1 MSHIKT
7 ETSHLSDTRETIDF
21 TSKMCYNYNVT
32 NGKGGALMNTR
43 NAWRLFPI
51 LIAII
56 LLTIPV
62 LTPFAELSGTHNHT
76 CSPARCA
83 LCMVSSTL
91 RGISDTSAAILFI
104 LVPLILSVLRA
115 FARSP
120 GYFTQPGTPIELKTK
135 ILS

>member
-1 MSHIKT
+1 
-7 ETSHLSDTRETIDF
+7 
-21 TSKMCYNYNVT
+21 
-32 NGKGGALMNTR
+32 MNTR
-43 NAWRLFPI
+43 KAWRLFPI

-115 FARSP
+115 FARSSRH
-120 GYFTQPGTPIELKTK
+120 FTQPETPIELKTK